1 MQQPLADWT
10 RRVDALCRE
19 HLACDWQDP
28 SGDHEPLES
37 GYEAGQTP
45 MEFVRCIDDVDS
57 CRHGRPPA
65 PPLNPRPVRY
75 G

>member
-1 MQQPLADWT
+1 MQPLADWT

-19 HLACDWQDP
+19 HLACDWHDL

-45 MEFVRCIDDVDS
+45 MEFVRWFAEKYDLTWTDS
-57 CRHGRPPA
+57 DGR
-65 PPLNPRPVRY
+65 VV
-75 G
+75 